1 MISRHL
7 LLIGTGASL
16 LAGCAASPQTDPAFT
31 RAQAE
36 VAAAANNPDVF
47 EFARP
52 QLQEAQGAL
61 KQSES
66 AHDSATVDHFAFL
79 ASRYAE
85 TAAQIARQKKAEQV
99 VLNAPAARNAVL
111 LEGART
117 EAAQARAEADQTRR
131 QAQSA
136 KGLVLTPRNIL
147 FTSGSAQLD
156 DKAANELHQIAQYLG
171 ANPGRKVLIE
181 GFTDSTGSAA
191 VNQQLSEQRA
201 DAVRLALAN
210 DGVDASR
217 IEIRG
222 MGPSQPIAS
231 NSGAA
236 GRLINR
242 RVSIVMSNADGTFPQ
257 SASGSSSP

>member
-99 VLNAPAARNAVL
+99 VLNAPAARNAVARSSSRL
-111 LEGART
+111 TSART
-117 EAAQARAEADQTRR
+117 GTLRRRSSSTMVRPTPPTRPAAPVTRIM
-131 QAQSA
+131 
-136 KGLVLTPRNIL
+136 T
-147 FTSGSAQLD
+147 
-156 DKAANELHQIAQYLG
+156 
-171 ANPGRKVLIE
+171 
-181 GFTDSTGSAA
+181 SAA
-191 VNQQLSEQRA
+191 DTQ
-201 DAVRLALAN
+201 
-210 DGVDASR
+210 
-217 IEIRG
+217 I
-222 MGPSQPIAS
+222 
-231 NSGAA
+231 
-236 GRLINR
+236 
-242 RVSIVMSNADGTFPQ
+242 
-257 SASGSSSP
+257 